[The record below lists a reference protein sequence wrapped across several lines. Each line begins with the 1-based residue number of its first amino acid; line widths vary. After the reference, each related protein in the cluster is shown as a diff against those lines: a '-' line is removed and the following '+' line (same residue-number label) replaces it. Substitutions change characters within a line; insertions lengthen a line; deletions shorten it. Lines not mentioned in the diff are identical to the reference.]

1 MTVEITATISI
12 NKDGTWHILNFGK
25 EQKVIDEEQVLITGY
40 GNDGKPDIQGYVDSE
55 PDTEWDRKRDKLIR
69 KGEIDKD
76 AYPTS
81 WHLNNAKELR
91 EQVKRKPYNRGPN
104 HCGICG
110 MKNKNKLTCLSIID
124 INGKLV
130 NGEQRHRAPVSY
142 TRGWE

>member
-12 NKDGTWHILNFGK
+12 NKDGTWHILNFGNTKQETIDSFWTDTLEERKAK
-25 EQKVIDEEQVLITGY
+25 EEEEHVQSEF
-40 GNDGKPDIQGYVDSE
+40 KPASWYLDNAKK
-55 PDTEWDRKRDKLIR
+55 TRKRKKI
-69 KGEIDKD
+69 
-76 AYPTS
+76 
-81 WHLNNAKELR
+81 
-91 EQVKRKPYNRGPN
+91 YNRGPN